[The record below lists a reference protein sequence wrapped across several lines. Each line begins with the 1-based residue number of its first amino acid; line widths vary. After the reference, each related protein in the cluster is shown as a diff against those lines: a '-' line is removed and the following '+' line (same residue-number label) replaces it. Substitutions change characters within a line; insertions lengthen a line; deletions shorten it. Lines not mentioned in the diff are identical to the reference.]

1 MKEQADFE
9 NDAIP
14 NPWSL
19 PLETLD
25 VSKAEIFQNNLH
37 GEYFR
42 RLRQESPV
50 HFCPESQFGPFW
62 SITKFNDI
70 VAIDS
75 DHKRFSSDTNIVI
88 GDAPAEL
95 VTPMFIAMDEP
106 KHGVQRKAVQSAVA
120 PQQLSELEVLI
131 RQRVGNILDSLPL
144 NDLFIVFSLLLLL
157 FYLVYPLVTPFY
169 PVSLCLQPCLQLQMP
184 SLHC

>member
-1 MKEQADFE
+1 MKEQT
-9 NDAIP
+9 DAEQKNVIP
-14 NPWSL
+14 DPWSL

-25 VSKAEIFQNNLH
+25 VSKAEIFQNNKH

-42 RLRQESPV
+42 RLRKESPV
-50 HFCPESQFGPFW
+50 HFCQESQFGPFW

-75 DHKRFSSDTNIVI
+75 DHNRFSSDANIVI

-106 KHGVQRKAVQSAVA
+106 KHGV
-120 PQQLSELEVLI
+120 
-131 RQRVGNILDSLPL
+131 
-144 NDLFIVFSLLLLL
+144 
-157 FYLVYPLVTPFY
+157 
-169 PVSLCLQPCLQLQMP
+169 
-184 SLHC
+184 

>member
-1 MKEQADFE
+1 MKEQTEFE
-9 NDAIP
+9 NSTIP
-14 NPWSL
+14 DPWSL

-50 HFCPESQFGPFW
+50 HYCPDSQFGPFW

-131 RQRVGNILDSLPL
+131 RQRVGDILDSC
-144 NDLFIVFSLLLLL
+144 LLYTSPSPRDGLL
-157 FYLVYPLVTPFY
+157 
-169 PVSLCLQPCLQLQMP
+169 SRMP
-184 SLHC
+184 SSA

>member
-1 MKEQADFE
+1 MKEQTDFE
-9 NDAIP
+9 EENVIP
-14 NPWSL
+14 DPWSL

-25 VSKAEIFQNNLH
+25 VSKAEIFQNNQH

-50 HFCPESQFGPFW
+50 HYCAESQFGPFW

-88 GDAPAEL
+88 GDA
-95 VTPMFIAMDEP
+95 T
-106 KHGVQRKAVQSAVA
+106 H
-120 PQQLSELEVLI
+120 
-131 RQRVGNILDSLPL
+131 
-144 NDLFIVFSLLLLL
+144 
-157 FYLVYPLVTPFY
+157 
-169 PVSLCLQPCLQLQMP
+169 
-184 SLHC
+184 